1 MKLKAIILLLL
12 ALGLCMAWLAAA
24 DWFFDSSPEDLIF
37 RYHHGALAVV
47 EDAAIS
53 LYTIPF
59 LGQQIY
65 DAIVPCSNPGKIDR
79 SPLFILA
86 LIQIVL
92 LFVFVGLAM
101 RGYHLHRRIAK
112 GYGLTL
118 IFTSVSGFIALHVW
132 LRPAIEYCCP

>member
-1 MKLKAIILLLL
+1 MKFKAAIFSLL
-12 ALGLCMAWLAAA
+12 ALGLCIAWLAAA

-37 RYHHGALAVV
+37 RHHHGALAVV

-59 LGQQIY
+59 VGQQIY
-65 DAIVPCSNPGKIDR
+65 DAILPSSAPGKIDR
-79 SPLFILA
+79 GPLFILA

-101 RGYHLHRRIAK
+101 RGSHLHRRIAA

-118 IFTSVSGFIALHVW
+118 ICTSVAGFITLHVW
-132 LRPAIEYCCP
+132 LRPAIEKCCP